1 MSLRDLARAAG
12 ISEDDEE
19 LLALLLAEEGV
30 ELEEAAA
37 PFERRRETGPAPLSF
52 AQERLW
58 FVDRLNPGSPVY
70 NMPSALR
77 LRGAFR
83 PAVLAACV
91 REILR
96 RHESLRTRFEEHEGV
111 PRQVIDAVPPGVFVP
126 LVDLAA
132 LPAAAGRRAA
142 RRLTREEARRP
153 FDLARGPLLRV
164 ALLRLAGPDRP
175 GGEEH
180 TLLFTLHHIV
190 SDGWSMGVLTREVA
204 TLYGAFSAGR
214 PSPLPEPAI
223 QYADFAAW
231 QRNLL
236 QGEALEAELDHW
248 RRQLAGAATLELPAD
263 RPRPARP
270 TFRGGVRGFQLP
282 PAVSRALQDLTQREG
297 ATVFMTLLAGLDAL
311 LYRYTGQADLV
322 VGSMI
327 ANRNRWEIEGL
338 IGFFVN
344 ALALRVDLSGDPTFR
359 RLLGRTR
366 EVSLAAFAHQDLPF
380 EKLVAEVQ
388 PDRDHGRSPLFQVV
402 LLVQNAPA
410 GGVDGLGTSGLSL
423 RGFDPEEEE
432 EEAVPL
438 AKFDLLITAVEGAQ
452 GISGSL
458 SYAAD
463 LFEAATMA
471 RFAEH
476 FATLLAGAAADP
488 DRRLSGL
495 PLLTAGE
502 RHQVAVEWALTRTAG
517 LDPQDS
523 IPAWFAGQVHRT
535 PDAPAVEG
543 EDGALTYAGLDRR
556 AKSLARRLRVRGL
569 RPEQPVA
576 LCLERS
582 VALVTASLAVLQAG
596 GVYLP
601 LDPALPDERL
611 ALLLDDAGR
620 ALGRPLVLV
629 RAAEVERFTRLL
641 GAGWTVIALPPLDA
655 AAEGELGGEP
665 DNEAAASS
673 PSADRLAY
681 VMYTSGSTGLPK
693 GVAVPHR
700 AVLRLVRESWWAELG
715 PGEVFLQL
723 APASFD
729 AATLE
734 IWAPLLNGGR
744 LVVFPSRAPTLEE
757 LGEVVARRGVTT
769 LWLTAGLFHQMVEG
783 NLPGLASL
791 RQLLAGGDV
800 LSPAHVDRVL
810 GELPYLRLI
819 NGYGPTENTTFT
831 CCWPVARQTREPGA
845 PVPIGRPIANT
856 SVRLLDRDGNPV
868 PAGIPGE
875 LWAGGD
881 GLARGYLGRPD
892 LTAERFVPGEGGER
906 LYKTG
911 DLARFRPD
919 GVVEFLGRVDQQ
931 VKIRGFRI
939 EPGEIEA
946 ALLAHPAV
954 RQAAVLAEDDGLGGK
969 RLAAYLA
976 PRSPTDA
983 PDAADLRAFLRGRL
997 PDYMVPAAWVL
1008 LDELPL
1014 NANGKVD
1021 RRALAGRGAAL
1032 LASGAKDASG
1042 GDDPAA
1048 APRTPVEELVAG
1060 IWCEILQ
1067 REQVGVADDFFELGG
1082 HSLLATRLVS
1092 HLREVF
1098 DVELPVRAVFEAP
1111 TLAALAR
1118 EVEQAL
1124 AAGAGLA
1131 APPVV
1136 PVGRD
1141 RHLPLS
1147 FAQERLWFLAQL
1159 EPESAAYNVPSVLRF
1174 DGPLDVGALAG
1185 ALSAVVERHE
1195 ALRTTFAPSERGP
1208 VQVIAP
1214 PAPVVWPLVDLAAL
1228 DGPRRERTARQL
1240 AAREAVR
1247 PFDLARGPLLRP
1259 LLLRLEPGRHV
1270 AVLNLHHVVTD
1281 GWSMGVL
1288 VREVGT
1294 AYAAL
1299 CRRERP
1305 RLPVLPVQYADFA
1318 VWQRAWLAGDVLAA
1332 QIAYWHERLAGAPAL
1347 LDLPTDRP
1355 RPPVQT
1361 VRGDAVALILPDGL
1375 SRRLLALG
1383 RGQGVTLFMT
1393 LLAAWQALL
1402 ARYSGQESVV
1412 VGSPVA
1418 GRNRV
1423 ETEPLIGF
1431 FVNTLAL
1438 RADLGGE
1445 PAFLDLLARARE
1457 ATLGAYAHQD
1467 LPFERLVEELQ
1478 PERSLGHSPLFQV
1491 MLALQNAPSSGIE
1504 LPGASD
1510 AGDADDAGALQ
1521 LTAAE
1526 PEGVTA
1532 KFDLSLACGESPR
1545 GLRGSLVFNR
1555 DLFDRATAERWTA
1568 HLATLLAAVVEEPE
1582 RAVFD
1587 LPLMAPAESAQVLVE
1602 WNRTAELPLAHGCLH
1617 QWVEAQAD
1625 RTPEAVAVIDA
1636 GGRWSYRRLDEEAN
1650 RVAHLLRSLGVGP
1663 EVLVAVCAGRSASL
1677 VAALLGVLKAG
1688 GAYVGLEPRYP
1699 RERLAFMLDDARARV
1714 LLTEQRFEALL
1725 SEPDSEHG
1733 IEHGARH
1740 PVQMVRLDA
1749 DRDLIERQSSR
1760 RPERVGVTPHNLA
1773 YLIYTSGSTGRPKGV
1788 AIAHHSAAVLLGW
1801 AGASFPPE
1809 SLAGVLAA
1817 TSICFDLSVFELFVP
1832 LAHGGAVI
1840 VAEDALALPAHPA
1853 AAEVTL
1859 VNTVPSAMAELVRQR
1874 AIPSSV
1880 QTVNLAGEALQRELV
1895 EAIYRGSDVRE
1906 VRNLYGPSED
1916 TTYSTWTAVEKGE
1929 RRQPAIGRPVAR
1941 TRVYLVDR
1949 SLRPVPL
1956 GIPGELLL
1964 AGEGLARGYF
1974 GRPELTAERF
1984 VPDPWDNDGGR
1995 PSDWNGGLGAR
2006 LYRTGDLARYRADG
2020 DLEYLG
2026 RIDHQVKVRGFR
2038 IELGEIEAALLAL
2051 PEIREAAVLAREDH
2065 PGERTLV
2072 AYVVPAAPNGTEA
2085 PAAGELAARLRRGLP
2100 DVMVP
2105 SFFVPLAALPLTPNG
2120 KLDRKALPRPERP
2133 LGSDDDE
2140 MPRTPVEEV
2149 LAEIWADLL
2158 RLDRERPP
2166 GAEAPARRLG
2176 LRANFFALG
2185 GHSLLATRLASR
2197 LREAFGVEL
2206 PLRRLFEAPTLA
2218 GQAAEIEAARRSG
2231 GAAPPPLRPVP
2242 RDRPLPLSFAQ
2253 ERLWFLDQF
2262 EPGRAAYNVPS
2273 ALRFDGPLDVRLLAA
2288 SFGEVARR
2296 HEALRTTFAVAEG
2309 RAVQVVA
2316 PALALRLPLI
2326 DLCALPEAVREGEA
2340 ARLAALESWRPFDLA
2355 AGPLVRGTVLRLAAA
2370 DHAVLFAMHHIVSDG
2385 WSMGILVREVATL
2398 YAALHQS
2405 RPSPLPPLP
2414 VQYPDFAAWQRGWL
2428 AGEVLSEQMAWW
2440 RGRLTGAPP
2449 VIDLPLDHAR
2459 PPVHR
2464 LRGERR
2470 ARRLPPVPAQ
2480 ALAEL
2485 GRRGGA
2491 TLFMVLLAAWK
2502 AFLLRLTGQRD
2513 LVVGTPIANRTR
2525 AEVEGLIGF
2534 FVNTLVLRT
2543 EVPAAAAFDEL
2554 LALVRET
2561 ALGAY
2566 DHQDVPF
2573 EKLVE
2578 ELAPER
2584 NLRHTPVFQVM
2595 FVFEEGGAD
2604 RGAPPPL
2611 PGLTMRPLTFENRT
2625 AKFDLTLIVQREAV
2639 GGLQLLLGYNT
2650 DLFRPDTIDRMLG
2663 HLVHLLEGVAVAPD
2677 RRVVDLPLLGG
2688 AERHQLVAEW
2698 NDTAVVVPGGLLH
2711 AQFEDW
2717 ARRRPEAP
2725 ALVFGEAEMS
2735 YGELAARSNEL
2746 AAVLQGLGVGPEV
2759 RVGLCLERSFEL
2771 FVGLLAVLKA
2781 GGAYVPLD
2789 PANPAERL
2797 RFQVADARAP
2807 VLLTQ
2812 RSLAASL
2819 QVGGEAVAVVILDEA
2834 LPQSRTSAERAGDRQ
2849 PDPDGLAYVIY
2860 TSGSTGTPNGVLV
2873 PHRGAVNL
2881 IREARELYQV
2891 GPESRILQTA
2901 SVGFDASV
2909 LEIFLALSHG
2919 GSLCLVKEEERLTPS
2934 VLTRQLVE
2942 QGVSTAVVTPSL
2954 LSVLP
2959 EESLAVLRSVSVGG
2973 EACSAELAGRWARGG
2988 RRLLNCY
2995 GPTEATIFATVE
3007 VLENL
3012 SGEVEPLIGRPVA
3025 NMQAHV
3031 VDAQLAPV
3039 PAGVAGELVLGGV
3052 GLARGYLDRPARTA
3066 EKLVPDPF
3074 SGEKGARVYR
3084 TGDLVRRRADGR
3096 IEFLGRID
3104 DQVKV
3109 RGFRIELGE
3118 VEAALLAHPDVAQ
3131 AVVLAPPDRSG
3142 ARRLVAYVAA
3152 HGGREVSGFDLRRFL
3167 EATLPEYMV
3176 PPHVMVLD
3184 TLPVT
3189 PGGKVDRRSLPN
3201 PEGDPQSGQAYVA
3214 PRTAAER
3221 FVAELWQQ
3229 VLGVERT
3236 GAQDDF
3242 FGLGGSSIK
3251 GALLT
3256 NLLQERLGE
3265 YVYVVALF
3273 DAPTVEK
3280 LAAYLLK
3287 TYPEA
3292 MARVTGMRIE
3302 ESRDEHRVD
3311 AGMLLE
3317 LREIIEP
3324 LSPHPDKE
3332 SAKNARAVFILSP
3345 PRSGSTLLRVMLA
3358 GNPNLFAPPEL
3369 ELLGFNTLQ
3378 ERKSVFTGRWELWTE
3393 GTLRALMEVFGC
3405 DADEAR
3411 RRMEDFETRG
3421 LTTQQFYRHLQDAIG
3436 SRLLVDK
3443 TPSYS
3448 LDAATL
3454 QRAEDDFDR
3463 PLYIHLLRH
3472 PHGMIRSFEKAKL
3485 EQVFFRP
3492 QHSFS
3497 RRQLAELIFD
3507 VCHQNI
3513 FDLLS
3518 HVEPVRHLQ
3527 VRFEEMVQDPRGQ
3540 MERLCGFLR
3549 VPFDERMLDPY
3560 ADSSRKMTDGIHALS
3575 KMVGDVKFHE
3585 HKAVDAQVAESW
3597 RDEVKEDFLGDPT
3610 RDLAARLG
3618 YAPDQEAE
3626 RPAGQPFSPL
3636 VRLQAGEPR
3645 SRSPLF
3651 LVHPVGGN
3659 VLCYAELA
3667 RALGAEQPVYGLQS
3681 LGLGE
3686 GQRAEQRVEDMA
3698 ATYVAALREV
3708 QPHGAYH
3715 LGGWSIGGVIAYEM
3729 ARQLRQAG
3737 EEVELLA
3744 LLDTVAPAGDP
3755 AGDSAEIDETE
3766 LLAALARDLGG
3777 LAGQDLRLSPAE
3789 LRAIPDEDE
3798 DGDRRLLHV
3807 LDRAR
3812 AAGALPGGGIE
3823 PLRRLWE
3830 VFRANALAVRRY
3842 TAAPWDGPAGC
3853 LVLFGAAANPLR
3865 SRRGEALGWDLVA
3878 GAGLAVERFEAG
3890 HYTLLRPPAVQ
3901 ALAAAL
3907 DRRLGGVE
3915 STLQT

>member
-1 MSLRDLARAAG
+1 LSLRDLARAAG
-12 ISEDDEE
+12 IAEDDEE

-37 PFERRRETGPAPLSF
+37 PLERRRETGPAPLSF

-58 FVDRLNPGSPVY
+58 FIDRLNPGSPVY
-70 NMPSALR
+70 NMPTALR

-83 PAVLAACV
+83 PAVLAACL

-96 RHESLRTRFEEHEGV
+96 RHESLRTHFEEREGI
-111 PRQVIDAVPPGVFVP
+111 PRQVIEPVPQGFTVP
-126 LVDLAA
+126 LVDLSG
-132 LPAAAGRRAA
+132 LPPAVGRRAGH
-142 RRLTREEARRP
+142 RLAREEARRP
-153 FDLARGPLLRV
+153 FDLARGPLLR
-164 ALLRLAGPDRP
+164 ATLLRLDGPAGSDHTE
-175 GGEEH
+175 EEH
-180 TLLFTLHHIV
+180 AVLLTLHHIV

-204 TLYGAFSAGR
+204 TLYGAFAAGR

-231 QRNLL
+231 QRALL

-248 RRQLAGAATLELPAD
+248 RRQLAGAPTLELPAD
-263 RPRPARP
+263 RPRPTRP
-270 TFRGGVRGFQLP
+270 TFRGGVRPFQLP
-282 PAVSRALQDLTQREG
+282 QAASRALQDLTQREG
-297 ATVFMTLLAGLDAL
+297 ATPFMTLLAGVDAL
-311 LYRYTGQADLV
+311 LYRYTGQTDLV

-327 ANRNRWEIEGL
+327 ANRNRHEIEGL

-344 ALALRVDLSGDPTFR
+344 ALALRVDLAGDPTFR
-359 RLLGRTR
+359 QLLGRTR
-366 EVSLAAFAHQDLPF
+366 EASLAAFSHQDLPF
-380 EKLVAEVQ
+380 EKLVAEIQ

-402 LLVQNAPA
+402 LLVQNTPT
-410 GGVDGLGTSGLSL
+410 GGGLELPGLSL
-423 RGFDPEEEE
+423 RGFDPGEENQEE
-432 EEAVPL
+432 GAPL
-438 AKFDLLITAVEGAQ
+438 AKFDLLITAVEGPH

-458 SYAAD
+458 SYAAE

-476 FATLLAGAAADP
+476 LAILLAGAAADP
-488 DRRLSGL
+488 DRCLSRLPMLS
-495 PLLTAGE
+495 AGE
-502 RHQVAVEWALTRTAG
+502 RHQLTVEWARTGSAA
-517 LDPQDS
+517 LARSDS
-523 IPAWFAGQVHRT
+523 IPAWFAEQVRRS
-535 PDAPAVEG
+535 PEAPAVEG
-543 EDGALTYAGLDRR
+543 EDGALTYAELDRR
-556 AKSLARRLRVRGL
+556 ARGLAYRLLARGL
-569 RPEQPVA
+569 KPEQPVA

-582 VALVTASLAVLQAG
+582 VAQVVATLAVLQAG

-611 ALLLDDAGR
+611 ALLLEDAGR

-629 RAAEVERFTRLL
+629 RAAEVERFSRLL
-641 GAGWTVIALPPLDA
+641 GTGWTVLALPPLDA
-655 AAEGELGGEP
+655 TPDGELDGEP
-665 DNEAAASS
+665 GGEAAAAVTF
-673 PSADRLAY
+673 PLPLAGEGQGEGRADQILSADRLAY

-700 AVLRLVRESWWAELG
+700 AVLRLVRQSWWAALG
-715 PGEVFLQL
+715 PDEVFLQL

-744 LVVFPSRAPTLEE
+744 LVVFPSHAPSLEE

-783 NLPGLASL
+783 HLRGLAPL

-810 GELPYLRLI
+810 RELPHLRLI

-831 CCWPVARQTREPGA
+831 CCWPVARETREPGA
-845 PVPIGRPIANT
+845 AVPIGRPIGNT
-856 SVRLLDRDGNPV
+856 CVRLLDRHGNPV
-868 PAGIPGE
+868 PAGIHGE

-881 GLARGYLGRPD
+881 GLARGYLGRTD
-892 LTAERFVPGEGGER
+892 LTAERFAPGEGER
-906 LYKTG
+906 LYRTG

-946 ALLAHPAV
+946 AVLAHPAV
-954 RQAAVLAEDDGLGGK
+954 GQAAVLAQDDGPGGK
-969 RLAAYLA
+969 RLVAYVAA
-976 PRSPTDA
+976 RSREA
-983 PDAADLRAFLRGRL
+983 VPDPVELRGFLRGRL

-1021 RRALAGRGAAL
+1021 RRSLAALAALAANTAAPAPSPGDGAAE
-1032 LASGAKDASG
+1032 
-1042 GDDPAA
+1042 

-1060 IWCEILQ
+1060 IWCEVLQ
-1067 REQVGVADDFFELGG
+1067 RERVGVADDFFELGG

-1092 HLREVF
+1092 MLRQVF
-1098 DVELPVRAVFEAP
+1098 AVELPVRAVFEAP

-1124 AAGAGLA
+1124 ADGAGLA
-1131 APPVV
+1131 APPIV

-1174 DGPLDVGALAG
+1174 NGPLDAGALAG
-1185 ALSAVVERHE
+1185 ALTAVVERHE
-1195 ALRTTFAPSERGP
+1195 ALRTTFAQADGGP

-1214 PAPVVWPLVDLAAL
+1214 PGPVAWPLVDLAAL
-1228 DGPRRERTARQL
+1228 PGRRREQTARRL
-1240 AAREAVR
+1240 ASTEAVR

-1259 LLLRLEPGRHV
+1259 LLLRLDPRSHV

-1281 GWSMGVL
+1281 GWSMGIL
-1288 VREVGT
+1288 VRELGG

-1299 CRRERP
+1299 CRGERP
-1305 RLPVLPVQYADFA
+1305 RWPALAVQYADFA
-1318 VWQRAWLAGDVLAA
+1318 VWQRAWLAGEVLAA
-1332 QIAYWHERLAGAPAL
+1332 QLAYWRDRLAGAPAL

-1355 RPPVQT
+1355 RPAVQT
-1361 VRGDAVALILPDGL
+1361 VRGDAVTFALPEGL
-1375 SRRLLALG
+1375 SGRLLALG
-1383 RGQGVTLFMT
+1383 RTHGVTLFMT

-1402 ARYSGQESVV
+1402 ARYSGQEAVV

-1418 GRNRV
+1418 NRNRA
-1423 ETEPLIGF
+1423 EIEPLIGF

-1438 RADLGGE
+1438 RVDLGGE

-1491 MLALQNAPSSGIE
+1491 MLALQNAPSSGLD
-1504 LPGASD
+1504 LPGA
-1510 AGDADDAGALQ
+1510 GADPLE

-1526 PEGVTA
+1526 PDGVTA
-1532 KFDLSLACGESPR
+1532 KFDLSLACGETPR

-1555 DLFDRATAERWTA
+1555 GLFDRATAERWTA
-1568 HLATLLAAVVEEPE
+1568 HLTTLLAAVVEAPAA
-1582 RAVFD
+1582 AVFD
-1587 LPLMAPAESAQVLVE
+1587 VPLMTPAESAQVLVE
-1602 WNRTAELPLAHGCLH
+1602 WNQTAAVTLPHGCLH
-1617 QWVEAQAD
+1617 RWVEEQAA
-1625 RTPEAVAVIDA
+1625 RTPEAVAVIDPD
-1636 GGRWSYRRLDEEAN
+1636 GRWSYRRLDEQAN

-1663 EVLVAVCAGRSASL
+1663 ETLVAVCAGRSAAL

-1725 SEPDSEHG
+1725 PEHK
-1733 IEHGARH
+1733 I
-1740 PVQMVRLDA
+1740 PTVRLDA

-1760 RPERVGVTPHNLA
+1760 RPERVGVTPQNLA

-1788 AIAHHSAAVLLGW
+1788 AIAHHSAAVLVGW
-1801 AGASFPPE
+1801 AGGVFPAE
-1809 SLAGVLAA
+1809 TLAGVLAA

-1840 VAEDALALPAHPA
+1840 VAEDALALPSHPA

-1859 VNTVPSAMAELVRQR
+1859 VNTVPSALAELVRQR
-1874 AIPSSV
+1874 ALPPSV
-1880 QTVNLAGEALQRELV
+1880 RTVNLAGEALQRELV
-1895 EAIYRGSDVRE
+1895 EAIYRGSAVGE

-1916 TTYSTWTAVEKGE
+1916 TTYSTWTLVEKGG

-1949 SLRPVPL
+1949 RLRPVPL
-1956 GIPGELLL
+1956 GVAGELLL
-1964 AGEGLARGYF
+1964 GGEGLARGYF

-1984 VPDPWDNDGGR
+1984 VPDPLTNIPGE
-1995 PSDWNGGLGAR
+1995 R
-2006 LYRTGDLARYRADG
+2006 LYRTGDLARYRPDG

-2051 PEIREAAVLAREDH
+2051 PEVREAAVLAREDH

-2072 AYVVPAAPNGTEA
+2072 AYVVPAAPITPIEPGAAEPPAA
-2085 PAAGELAARLRRGLP
+2085 PAGDLAARLRRNLP
-2100 DVMVP
+2100 DFMVP

-2133 LGSDDDE
+2133 LAAGDDE
-2140 MPRTPVEEV
+2140 PPRTPVEEV

-2158 RLDRERPP
+2158 RLDPESRGRV
-2166 GAEAPARRLG
+2166 G

-2218 GQAAEIEAARRSG
+2218 GQAAEIEAARRAG
-2231 GAAPPPLRPVP
+2231 GPPPPAMQPVP

-2262 EPGRAAYNVPS
+2262 EPGRAAYNIPT
-2273 ALRFDGPLDVRLLAA
+2273 ALRFGGPLDLPRLAA
-2288 SFGEVARR
+2288 SFTEVARR

-2316 PALALRLPLI
+2316 PALGLRLPLI
-2326 DLCALPEAVREGEA
+2326 DLSLLPDAAREREA
-2340 ARLAALESWRPFDLA
+2340 ARLAAQESWRAFDLA
-2355 AGPLVRGTVLRLAAA
+2355 AGPLVRGSVLRLAAA

-2385 WSMGILVREVATL
+2385 WSMGILVREVATI
-2398 YAALHQS
+2398 YAALHHG

-2428 AGEVLSEQMAWW
+2428 AGDVLAGQIAWW
-2440 RGRLTGAPP
+2440 NARLAGAPP
-2449 VIDLPLDHAR
+2449 VIDLPFDRAR

-2470 ARRLPPVPAQ
+2470 ARRLAAQPAR

-2502 AFLLRLTGQRD
+2502 AFLLRHTGQRD

-2543 EVPAAAAFDEL
+2543 EIPAGATFDEL

-2584 NLRHTPVFQVM
+2584 NLRHTPLFQVM
-2595 FVFEEGGAD
+2595 FVFEEGAAD

-2611 PGLTMRPLTFENRT
+2611 PDLTMRPLTFENRT
-2625 AKFDLTLIVQREAV
+2625 AKFDLTLIVQREA

-2650 DLFRPDTIDRMLG
+2650 DLFRRDSIDRMLD
-2663 HLVHLLEGVAVAPD
+2663 HLVHLLEGVAAVPASK
-2677 RRVVDLPLLGG
+2677 VVELPLLDG
-2688 AERHQLVAEW
+2688 AERHQLIAEW
-2698 NDTAVVVPGGLLH
+2698 NDTAGAVPVGLLH
-2711 AQFEDW
+2711 SQFEDW

-2725 ALVFGEAEMS
+2725 ALVFGDEQLS
-2735 YGELAARSNEL
+2735 YGDLAARSEEL
-2746 AAVLQGLGVGPEV
+2746 AAALRGLGVGPEV

-2771 FVGLLAVLKA
+2771 FVGLLGVLRA

-2797 RFQVADARAP
+2797 RFQVEDARAP

-2819 QVGGEAVAVVILDEA
+2819 QVGHEAAVTVVCLDEP
-2834 LPQSRTSAERAGDRQ
+2834 LPRPAGLGEPLAGPH

-2919 GSLCLVKEEERLTPS
+2919 GSLCLVREEERLTPS
-2934 VLTRQLVE
+2934 VLTKRLVE

-3007 VLENL
+3007 VLENH
-3012 SGEVEPLIGRPVA
+3012 SENAGEVEPLIGRPIS
-3025 NMQAHV
+3025 NMQAYV
-3031 VDAQLAPV
+3031 VDAQLAPM

-3052 GLARGYLDRPARTA
+3052 GLARGYLDRPERTA
-3066 EKLVPDPF
+3066 EKLVPNVF
-3074 SGEKGARVYR
+3074 SEEAGARLYR

-3096 IEFLGRID
+3096 LEFLGRID

-3118 VEAALLAHPDVAQ
+3118 VEAGLLAHPDIAQ
-3131 AVVLAPPDRSG
+3131 AVVLAPPDKTG

-3152 HGGREVSGFDLRRFL
+3152 QEGRELSASDLRRFL
-3167 EATLPEYMV
+3167 ESTLPEYMV
-3176 PPHVMVLD
+3176 PAHVLVLD
-3184 TLPVT
+3184 ALPVT

-3201 PEGDPQSGQAYVA
+3201 PDGDPQSGRAYVA

-3221 FVAELWQQ
+3221 FVAQLWQQ
-3229 VLGVERT
+3229 VLGMERV
-3236 GAQDDF
+3236 GALDDF

-3302 ESRDEHRVD
+3302 ERRDERRVD
-3311 AGMLLE
+3311 AGMLIE
-3317 LREIIEP
+3317 LREIIQP

-3332 SAKNARAVFILSP
+3332 SAKNARAAFILSP

-3369 ELLGFNTLQ
+3369 ELLGFNTLR

-3393 GTLRALMEVFGC
+3393 GTIRALMEVFDC
-3405 DADEAR
+3405 DADEAKQ
-3411 RRMEDFETRG
+3411 RMEEHEARG
-3421 LTTQQFYRHLQDAIG
+3421 LTIQQFYRYLQDAIG

-3448 LDAATL
+3448 LDTATL

-3463 PLYIHLLRH
+3463 PLYVHLLRH
-3472 PHGMIRSFEKAKL
+3472 PHGMIRSFEKARL

-3492 QHSFS
+3492 EHSFS
-3497 RRQLAELIFD
+3497 RRQLAELIYD
-3507 VCHQNI
+3507 VCHENI

-3518 HVEPVRHLQ
+3518 RVAPERHLQ
-3527 VRFEEMVQDPRGQ
+3527 VRFEDMVRDPRGQ
-3540 MERLCGFLR
+3540 MERLCGFLG

-3560 ADSSRKMTDGIHALS
+3560 ADSERKMTDGIHALS

-3585 HKAVDAQVAESW
+3585 HKAVDAGVADSW
-3597 RDEVKEDFLGDPT
+3597 RSEVTEDFLGDVT
-3610 RDLAARLG
+3610 WDLAQRLG
-3618 YAPDQEAE
+3618 YASEKAE
-3626 RPAGQPFSPL
+3626 EPAARARFSPL
-3636 VRLQAGEPR
+3636 VRLQAGEPGR
-3645 SRSPLF
+3645 GPLF

-3667 RALGAEQPVYGLQS
+3667 RSLGPEQPVYGLQS

-3686 GQRAEQRVEDMA
+3686 GQQPEQRVEDMA
-3698 ATYVAALREV
+3698 ATYLAALRDL
-3708 QPHGAYH
+3708 QPHGPYR

-3729 ARQLRQAG
+3729 AGQLRRAG

-3744 LLDTVAPAGDP
+3744 LLDTLAPTAPAGET
-3755 AGDSAEIDETE
+3755 AEIDEAE

-3777 LAGQDLRLSPAE
+3777 LAGQDLRLTPAE
-3789 LRAIPDEDE
+3789 LRAIPEE
-3798 DGDRRLLHV
+3798 DGDRRLRHV
-3807 LDRAR
+3807 LERAQ
-3812 AAGALPGGGIE
+3812 ATGALAGVGLE

-3842 TAAPWDGPAGC
+3842 DAAPTAGP
-3853 LVLFGAAANPLR
+3853 VLLFAASANPLKA
-3865 SRRGEALGWDLVA
+3865 RRGDSLGWDRLA
-3878 GAGLAVERFEAG
+3878 GDGLELERLDAA

-3907 DRRLGGVE
+3907 RGRLAGG
-3915 STLQT
+3915 